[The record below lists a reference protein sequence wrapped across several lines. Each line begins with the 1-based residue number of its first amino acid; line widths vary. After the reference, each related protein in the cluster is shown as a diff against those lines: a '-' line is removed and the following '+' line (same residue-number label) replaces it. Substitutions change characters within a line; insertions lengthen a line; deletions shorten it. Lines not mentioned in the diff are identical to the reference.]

1 VRRIKKE
8 TIRHSKRMANT
19 SNASKFLLNI
29 VELQNTI
36 TNAAGTSAVTTLSNS
51 VSQLQ
56 QMIDFNAKAIKTN
69 TISQFNTSPIT
80 VTDSLNLS
88 NASLLSN
95 GQVVSV
101 GTGSTLVNGPTAV
114 SLYSTTAA
122 TTAFQVAVGSPSA
135 TPFQILGDGS
145 MRLQV
150 GTPTVGYYLT
160 CMDGNGTAEWQ
171 APAVPS
177 DARLKMN
184 VRPLEDA
191 GAALQRLQGV
201 RFEWKASGKGD
212 VGMIAQ
218 DVAAVVPE
226 AVFTSGTSSTL
237 MMNYTTLVPY
247 LIETVKSLQA
257 RVSTLEGLR
266 Q

>member
-1 VRRIKKE
+1 
-8 TIRHSKRMANT
+8 MANT

-36 TNAAGTSAVTTLSNS
+36 TNAAGTSAVTSLSNT

-56 QMIDFNAKAIKTN
+56 QMIDFNTKAIKTN

-95 GQVVSV
+95 GQTVSV
-101 GTGSTLVNGPTAV
+101 GQSSSLINGPTAV
-114 SLYSTTAA
+114 SLFSTTTAA
-122 TTAFQVAVGSPSA
+122 TAFQVAVGSPST

-145 MRLQV
+145 LRLQV

-160 CMDGNGTAEWQ
+160 CMDANGTAEWQ

-177 DARLKMN
+177 DARLKTN
-184 VRPLEDA
+184 VRPLETA
-191 GAALQRLQGV
+191 EETIQKLQGV
-201 RFEWKASGKGD
+201 RFDWKASGKGD

-218 DVAAVVPE
+218 DVAAVIPE
-226 AVFTSGTSSTL
+226 AVFTSAGSSTL
-237 MMNYTTLVPY
+237 MLNYTTLVPY
-247 LIETVKSLQA
+247 LVETVKSLQA